1 MGGNQHPLP
10 EGDSRAAED
19 KQREHPPEAE
29 AGLDKQREHPPEAEA
44 GLDMQHWYKEE
55 ER

>member
-1 MGGNQHPLP
+1 MGGNQRHLP

-29 AGLDKQREHPPEAEA
+29 AGLDKQ
-44 GLDMQHWYKEE
+44 HWYKEE